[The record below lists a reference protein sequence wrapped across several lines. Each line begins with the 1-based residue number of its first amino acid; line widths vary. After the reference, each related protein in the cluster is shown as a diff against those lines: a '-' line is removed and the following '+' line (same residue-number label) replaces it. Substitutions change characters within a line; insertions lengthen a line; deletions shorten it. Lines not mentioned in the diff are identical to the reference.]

1 MGCSPVPPAPV
12 WTVFVVTLNKR
23 RAVLIGNDGLST
35 GIQIVEFGKKESK
48 GVRPRGGRQVFNAAS
63 DKISREHVCLLS
75 HFNRQTS
82 DPAAAA
88 PRRQPEHNNFGVQA
102 DFTSA
107 PTVAMVGGSDC
118 GSGRV
123 KDLLRFVDASN
134 VPPSKERPSAFLF
147 HHIRELPFPTAI
159 LFPKAFPSDFAV
171 IATAKPRE
179 GSRGFLTTVASSSGE
194 IQIAIE
200 VGNMPTFRY
209 AELGGEPTSR
219 SPRFSVDLADG
230 KWHQFSFRVQG
241 SEVTFYM
248 DCTIEMTAVI
258 QRSKTPHIDN
268 TGMLTIGP
276 NFQGELEQLVFSDD
290 PNDAALQCENG
301 AKPSE
306 EDTKSLEEVS
316 TFANDIEPMPETKA
330 SPRFATSTIPDDVT
344 SRKMAPEIPKPVGSC
359 ARACKN
365 GGLCTPENICRC
377 PDGYT
382 GQACEQALCRLPC
395 ENGGAWLG
403 NGREKVPCADS
414 PVRTA
419 EPARLQTD
427 VLVPGGTSDGG
438 AGKRSVVKVVKMA
451 ATVSSPGCVPVA
463 RDSRE
468 NPVKLISSNNTRET
482 VTKQLFSTVVFAP
495 EEENLLLVLKVF
507 AGSKVVRMAGNAAH
521 PGNACVE
528 TVSMAAIVNTG
539 NLLRCKTYQR
549 SSEPYRRG
557 YKRKFT
563 AVTKVKCGPFG
574 LGTCVKERG
583 QYPGIGMTGAR
594 SRDNKMAD
602 HPNSEFEEVVRPL
615 TEMRRPTQVQATQ
628 RDEENYSS
636 TNERE
641 LNLLQNEPTGFSEQP
656 ESSLYQASGGGWKA

>member
-1 MGCSPVPPAPV
+1 MQRFLVPWRVIFILLVILHVASGCIELLNGWDPVPVSVRA
-12 WTVFVVTLNKR
+12 R
-23 RAVLIGNDGLST
+23 RADVVLSGTVVRTSDDPPRRRPGLTYSAQLRVRSVLKGKDRLREIPAISDEPKVYNVSNFGRRAECYSEVAQGDSYIFFLGIFRAGELAARYDDIFGATADPSRGNEEEILLALGWSLWSDWQPCSQSCGG
-35 GIQIVEFGKKESK
+35 GIQTRSRTCDKSVVESCEGVDRESRACNKFGCT
-48 GVRPRGGRQVFNAAS
+48 G
-63 DKISREHVCLLS
+63 
-75 HFNRQTS
+75 
-82 DPAAAA
+82 
-88 PRRQPEHNNFGVQA
+88 
-102 DFTSA
+102 
-107 PTVAMVGGSDC
+107 
-118 GSGRV
+118 V

-194 IQIAIE
+194 TQIAIE

-209 AELGGEPTSR
+209 ADLGGEPTSR

-268 TGMLTIGP
+268 SGMLTIGP

-301 AKPSE
+301 AKPSQ
-306 EDTKSLEEVS
+306 EDTKSLEEVT
-316 TFANDIEPMPETKA
+316 TFANDIEPLMPETKA

-365 GGLCTPENICRC
+365 GGLCTSENTCRC

-395 ENGGAWLG
+395 DNGGTCAAPDRCVCTRGYVGPRCWKAICRQG
-403 NGREKVPCADS
+403 CQNGGRC
-414 PVRTA
+414 VR
-419 EPARLQTD
+419 
-427 VLVPGGTSDGG
+427 PGVCSCRKGF
-438 AGKRSVVKVVKMA
+438 AGKS
-451 ATVSSPGCVPVA
+451 CQY
-463 RDSRE
+463 D
-468 NPVKLISSNNTRET
+468 I
-482 VTKQLFSTVVFAP
+482 TKQHKRNGNQAAVLNSHLCYRRRKYPACLKSLCGVKGCQNGGKCSTSGKCLCRNGFH
-495 EEENLLLVLKVF
+495 
-507 AGSKVVRMAGNAAH
+507 GSHCQHR
-521 PGNACVE
+521 
-528 TVSMAAIVNTG
+528 
-539 NLLRCKTYQR
+539 RCKTYQR

-574 LGTCVKERG
+574 LGTCVKERS
-583 QYPGIGMTGAR
+583 YY
-594 SRDNKMAD
+594 KMIYKTFYRTVYAC
-602 HPNSEFEEVVRPL
+602 
-615 TEMRRPTQVQATQ
+615 
-628 RDEENYSS
+628 
-636 TNERE
+636 
-641 LNLLQNEPTGFSEQP
+641 GF
-656 ESSLYQASGGGWKA
+656 